1 MFNPVF
7 RDVST
12 HVHDETLE
20 QKAEKHE
27 LTPRLISHHFE
38 IASLTL
44 NGALSQAG
52 LRVGDQ
58 ILEIGNIALDIISF
72 LDELQ
77 KNKDQ
82 VLTVKFRRDGEC
94 QNVLVQPKWNEAAQ
108 LFLLGCGYQDQQF
121 FVRQVEGKDIC
132 TTRRLLPLFDRNSQI
147 VVYADIEIADDPN
160 ERKLYAYKL
169 VSAQGSERA
178 PYDILSRFN
187 RFNADIF
194 VRNVRSEK
202 STGNYNYK
210 KNRIEINPGLPEEV
224 FLSVLLHEISHSFQR
239 HEVLD
244 PAWEELSGKYFFLK
258 DKKFH
263 HPTTIASDIR
273 SIAKIIPDF
282 FDSKGE
288 IEELALHIIKMPKL
302 HEVEIRINEYEIGK
316 IFREIQNIDH
326 YSSAAT
332 ASNYVLSEEVSVAA
346 QARRKLLAEEKAK
359 LVKNNKHYE
368 EEQANHILEQKT
380 RGGISVGEILS
391 LPRWLYEIDAE
402 IGALLA
408 LRQIKRESEIDI
420 FTVATPVGFK
430 LDVPDSDQQDIF
442 ELARGEYFGTGKN
455 PIHIGMSVNS
465 HLKSLGIS
473 SKVLHKFPFSTLLKS
488 APCGRFRAAGNDVR
502 YAPKGPDKN
511 SSPCFV

>member
-12 HVHDETLE
+12 HLHDEILE

-27 LTPRLISHHFE
+27 LTPRPTSHHFE
-38 IASLTL
+38 ISSLNL

-58 ILEIGNIALDIISF
+58 ILEIGNIALDTISF

-82 VLTVKFRRDGEC
+82 ILTVKFRRDGEC
-94 QNVLVQPKWNEAAQ
+94 QNVFVRPKWNEVAQ
-108 LFLLGCGYQDQQF
+108 LFLLGCAYQEQQF
-121 FVRQVEGKDIC
+121 FVRRIEGKDIC
-132 TTRRLLPLFDRNSQI
+132 TTRCLLPLGDRNSQI
-147 VVYADIEIADDPN
+147 VVYTDIEIADDPN

-178 PYDILSRFN
+178 SYDILSRFN

-202 STGNYNYK
+202 NDGTYSYK
-210 KNRIEINPGLPEEV
+210 ENRIEINPGLPEER
-224 FLSVLLHEISHSFQR
+224 FLLVLLHEISHSFQR

-244 PAWEELSGKYFFLK
+244 PAWEEISDKYFFLE

-263 HPTTIASDIR
+263 HPTVIASDIR
-273 SIAKIIPDF
+273 LIAKIIPDF
-282 FDSKGE
+282 FDFKGE
-288 IEELALHIIKMPKL
+288 VEELALHIIKMPEL
-302 HEVEIRINEYEIGK
+302 HADEIRVNDNEIVK
-316 IFREIQNIDH
+316 IFREIQDID
-326 YSSAAT
+326 YYLSAA
-332 ASNYVLSEEVSVAA
+332 ASKYVLSEEVSVAA

-359 LVKNNKHYE
+359 LVKKNKHYK
-368 EEQANHILEQKT
+368 EEQANHLLEQKT

-408 LRQIKRESEIDI
+408 LRQIKRESGIDI
-420 FTVATPVGFK
+420 FAVATPVNFK
-430 LDVPDSDQQDIF
+430 QDVLGSDQQDMF
-442 ELARGEYFGTGKN
+442 ELTRGEYFGTRKN

-473 SKVLHKFPFSTLLKS
+473 SKVLHKFPFTTLLKS

-502 YAPKGPDKN
+502 
-511 SSPCFV
+511 